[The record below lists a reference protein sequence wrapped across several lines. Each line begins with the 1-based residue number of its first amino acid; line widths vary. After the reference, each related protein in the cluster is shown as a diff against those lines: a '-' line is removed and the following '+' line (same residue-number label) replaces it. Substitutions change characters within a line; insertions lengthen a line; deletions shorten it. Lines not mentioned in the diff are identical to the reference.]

1 MFLLQNFCTFLFCYL
16 SFVFCLLRFFL
27 SLFLDK
33 TPRPKST
40 KARSEL
46 NQRNT
51 EQSFVEKPAPIN
63 LQRKKGETAEEKAAR
78 KKAVKEQQRERRR
91 SKKEHKES
99 VKREETKL
107 KKTVA
112 GQAAQPL
119 VRY

>member
-1 MFLLQNFCTFLFCYL
+1 MYFFILLFIVCLLSFTFL
-16 SFVFCLLRFFL
+16 SFF
-27 SLFLDK
+27 SDK

-51 EQSFVEKPAPIN
+51 EQSFAEKPAPII